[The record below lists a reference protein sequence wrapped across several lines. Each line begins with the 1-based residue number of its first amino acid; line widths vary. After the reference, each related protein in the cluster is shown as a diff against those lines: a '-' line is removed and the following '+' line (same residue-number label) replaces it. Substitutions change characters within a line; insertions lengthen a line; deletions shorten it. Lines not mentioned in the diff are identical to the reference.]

1 MALIEI
7 LGIHP
12 HDLDR
17 ERLWGFH
24 IDLPKRGTRADVYA
38 IQVGGWVVGRESPAV
53 AIELVYENVLVRQ
66 DPICMLRPDV
76 VAKYPEV
83 SGSEKCGFWIATGTL
98 GIAPEFELRID
109 AVLGDKSRATLGV
122 IHGRQQPLTS
132 SFEPKVQP
140 LMITSMG
147 RTGTTWLM
155 RLLGEHPQIVAHR
168 VYPYE
173 TRAHR
178 YWMNVLKVLS
188 EPAFYYRRD
197 DVDNL
202 LPQISSIGYHPN
214 YYYRPMDNPT
224 SDGERSLSRWF
235 GQIYVERLAA
245 FCQQCTEA
253 FYQEVAR
260 NQGQVNPLYFAEKQ
274 ILESVHTRWL
284 VKALYPQ
291 SREVF
296 LFRDFRDMLC
306 SILAF
311 NAKRGYA
318 AFGRDKV
325 NSDVEFVRMLQLG
338 GLRLLQEWKS
348 RRASAHLLRYEDLV
362 ASPVESLRGILEY
375 LGLDASLSTI
385 KGIIQRTSEETPEL
399 RGHRT
404 TPDAETSVGR
414 WRRDLDAS
422 LKVVCDEVLG
432 DLQREL
438 GYE

>member
-7 LGIHP
+7 LDVRP

-24 IDLPKRGTRADVYA
+24 IDLPIRGTQIDFYA
-38 IQVGGWVVGRESPAV
+38 IQVGGWVVGRGSPAV
-53 AIELVYENVLVRQ
+53 AIELVHDDVPIRQ
-66 DPICMLRPDV
+66 DPICTLRHDV

-98 GIAPEFELRID
+98 GIPPEFELHIN
-109 AVLGDKSRATLGV
+109 AVLGDESRATLGV
-122 IHGRQQPLTS
+122 IRGRQKPLS
-132 SFEPKVQP
+132 SGFEPKLQP
-140 LMITSMG
+140 FMVTSMG
-147 RTGTTWLM
+147 RTGTTLLM
-155 RLLGEHPQIVAHR
+155 RLLAEHPQIVAHR
-168 VYPYE
+168 IYPYE
-173 TRAHR
+173 TRAHS

-188 EPAFYYRRD
+188 EPAFYYRRAHVD
-197 DVDNL
+197 DF
-202 LPQISSIGYHPN
+202 LPQISFVGHHPI
-214 YYYRPMDNPT
+214 YYYRPMAD
-224 SDGERSLSRWF
+224 SISQDERSLNRWF
-235 GQIYVERLAA
+235 GRIYVERLAA
-245 FCQQCTEA
+245 FCQESTEA

-318 AFGRDKV
+318 AFGRDKA

-338 GLRLLQEWKS
+338 GFRLLQEWKS
-348 RRASAHLLRYEDLV
+348 RRISAHLLRYEDLV
-362 ASPVESLRGILEY
+362 ASPVESLRSILEY

-385 KGIIQRTSEETPEL
+385 KGVIQRTSEETPEL

-422 LKVVCDEVLG
+422 LKVVCDEVFG